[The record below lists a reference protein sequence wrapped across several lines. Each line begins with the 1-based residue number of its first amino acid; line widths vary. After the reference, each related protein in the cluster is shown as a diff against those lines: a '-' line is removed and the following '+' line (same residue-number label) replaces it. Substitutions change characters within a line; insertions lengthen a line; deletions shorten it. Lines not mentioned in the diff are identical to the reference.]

1 MHACGLCKP
10 RITRLRP
17 LAAAAMACG
26 LCLCAQTSTT
36 APQRTPATEQN
47 ATSTTAESERQVAEI
62 GEEQLRQQL
71 LGKTFY
77 LRGGY
82 VDDNLHFDE
91 NGKLDGAS
99 PRESFT
105 LSLVQIS
112 RVHLTKH
119 RLELEGDRY
128 GLHFL
133 GALPSEDQST
143 AVDKVRLTTKKKPLR
158 ITIDREQVEKP
169 KKEKAGKGKH
179 GHAAQPG
186 VAASEKLA
194 SPQNLASPEA
204 HTADTTRSVAEAN
217 RALEAA
223 VDRVFSSGI
232 DARMIATLP
241 EFWQLYY
248 KAAAEHTNYQPAD
261 PGVLRQNQVDR
272 KAKLVSVFEP
282 PSNEYAQKNG
292 VAGMAMYQV
301 VVGADGKPQQIAV
314 ARPIGFGLDENAV
327 AALRKASFQPA
338 LKDGKP
344 VPVLLD
350 VVVEFRIYS
359 KLTEAAGRPSGK
371 AEQPAAPAL
380 PGPYSVNRPQ

>member
-26 LCLCAQTSTT
+26 LWLCAQTSTT
-36 APQRTPATEQN
+36 APQRIPATEQN
-47 ATSTTAESERQVAEI
+47 ATSTTAESQRQVAEI

-105 LSLVQIS
+105 LSLVQIT

-194 SPQNLASPEA
+194 SPQNLASPDA

-217 RALEAA
+217 RALETA

-232 DARMIATLP
+232 DARMIAILP

-282 PSNEYAQKNG
+282 PSNEYAQKHG